1 MSKVEYCVVIKSLNK
16 EGLAP
21 AAIKQRLD
29 GVYGEASPS
38 NFTMKEWAKQFHLGR
53 VRIKR

>member
-1 MSKVEYCVVIKSLNK
+1 MSKVEYRAVIEFLAK

-29 GVYGEASPS
+29 GIELLVHRFE
-38 NFTMKEWAKQFHLGR
+38 KCVE
-53 VRIKR
+53 IKGDYIEK